1 MIAKPNRQRIC
12 CDLAKKPLSQYWM
25 PFPVTFS
32 GLPLNEAFWASNL
45 SLTYFLVMS
54 KTGWSIFFLISE
66 AAWSLGCRIMF
77 IRPLASAFSHQTS
90 HIIKCMHAHNKTF
103 LLGEKIRER
112 ARVLEMAR
120 DLFIS
125 KEEEHHPRSA
135 SRLQV
140 RGVCG
145 HKIGSLRLWLC
156 LYSFSCLYCYWHA
169 FPPLVYA
176 AFSCK
181 NPGFE
186 QYYCRMFLR
195 DTGRIILAVKKHTRI
210 LECAPFGRKF
220 VLFRDNINAW
230 IPGFKWSVL
239 LLQAGKK

>member
-1 MIAKPNRQRIC
+1 MNPIFC
-12 CDLAKKPLSQYWM
+12 
-25 PFPVTFS
+25 TFS
-32 GLPLNEAFWASNL
+32 GLPINQAFCSSNL

-54 KTGWSIFFLISE
+54 KNRLEYFFSEKRGCLVTGLSNNVHPS
-66 AAWSLGCRIMF
+66 
-77 IRPLASAFSHQTS
+77 LASAFSHQTS

-125 KEEEHHPRSA
+125 KEEEHYSRSA

-156 LYSFSCLYCYWHA
+156 LYSFSC
-169 FPPLVYA
+169 F
-176 AFSCK
+176 
-181 NPGFE
+181 
-186 QYYCRMFLR
+186 
-195 DTGRIILAVKKHTRI
+195 I
-210 LECAPFGRKF
+210 
-220 VLFRDNINAW
+220 
-230 IPGFKWSVL
+230 L
-239 LLQAGKK
+239 LLTCFPSSGICCFFVQKPWL